1 MQEEREFIE
10 LENENGEIQ
19 KIEIF
24 GEVKSERDNKVYV
37 LFTTD
42 EELKDEVN
50 MTVGYIYEEN
60 DRMNLE
66 IVENDEELNYV
77 FDLINKVLEEA

>member
-77 FDLINKVLEEA
+77 FDLINKALEEA

>member
-1 MQEEREFIE
+1 MKKEKEFIE

-77 FDLINKVLEEA
+77 FDLINKALEEA